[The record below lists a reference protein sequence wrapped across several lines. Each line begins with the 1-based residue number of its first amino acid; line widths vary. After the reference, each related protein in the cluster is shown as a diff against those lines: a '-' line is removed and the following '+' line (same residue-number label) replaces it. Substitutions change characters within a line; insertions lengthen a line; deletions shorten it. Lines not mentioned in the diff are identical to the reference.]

1 LGFLTDWL
9 TNWLRELL
17 VGGIMA
23 NLGGLFDNVGTQMAD
38 VTQIVGLTPSQWN
51 PQVFNL
57 IRQLSETIIL
67 PIAGVILTFIAAWE
81 LIQMIIDK
89 NNLGEVDGWLLFRWI
104 FKTFV
109 AVMILSNTFTAVM
122 AIFDVSQSVVNSAG
136 GLIGSATAV
145 TPDMMGAFHD
155 ELMAMD
161 LGPLLGLW
169 LQSFLIQ
176 FAVLAMNIIV
186 MVIVYGR
193 MIEIFVLS
201 SMAPI
206 PFATLSSQ
214 QFGSMGQNYFKSL
227 CAVAFQG
234 FLILVCLAIY
244 GVLLQS
250 IVTSGNPIGAIWAAL
265 GYTIL
270 LCFTLF
276 KTGSVSK
283 SIFQAT

>member
-1 LGFLTDWL
+1 MGEITA
-9 TNWLRELL
+9 
-17 VGGIMA
+17 M
-23 NLGGLFDNVGTQMAD
+23 VGT
-38 VTQIVGLTPSQWN
+38 TPSAWH
-51 PQVFNL
+51 PGIFNL

-67 PIAGVILTFIAAWE
+67 PIAGVVLTFIATWE

-89 NNLGEVDGWLLFRWI
+89 NNLGEIDGWLIFRWI

-109 AVMILSNTFTAVM
+109 AVLILSNTFTAVM

-136 GLIGSATAV
+136 GLIGGATAIS
-145 TPDMMGAFHD
+145 PGMMEEFRQT
-155 ELMAMD
+155 LMEMD

-186 MVIVYGR
+186 IVIVYGR
-193 MIEIFVLS
+193 MIEIFILT

-206 PFATLSSQ
+206 PFATLASRE
-214 QFGSMGQNYFKSL
+214 FGSMGQNYFKSL

-250 IVTSGNPIGAIWAAL
+250 IVTGGDPIGAIWTAL

-276 KTGSVSK
+276 KTSSVSK